1 MLGEKNRTGQ
11 RSNKSVHEY
20 ETMAYMRS
28 KTVAYAD
35 IFRICAHKK
44 WAIAHM
50 RPHIRKVKGQEEL
63 RLMHREFD

>member
-1 MLGEKNRTGQ
+1 
-11 RSNKSVHEY
+11 
-20 ETMAYMRS
+20 MRS